1 MNKDLFPDI
10 YEGIKEF
17 EMRVYINEVQHYQD
31 NDTVTIED
39 EMTRSFFTA
48 VITRVNYFC
57 SIDDAFEIYDYKKF
71 VPYAMSKEEAKK
83 LYEKIPNFKEEAI
96 NQGVLVFKLTRI
108 SELIE

>member
-1 MNKDLFPDI
+1 MNKNLFPDM

-17 EMRVYINEVQHYQD
+17 EMRVYNNEVQYYQD
-31 NDTVTIED
+31 DDTVTIED

-48 VITRVNYFC
+48 VMTRVNYFC

-71 VPYAMSKEEAKK
+71 VPHAMSKENAKE

-96 NQGVLVFKLTRI
+96 NHGVLVFKLTRI
-108 SELIE
+108 SEIIE